1 MPHTRVS
8 ADEIDRRGTELYEGQ
23 LRCRVEVPENIGKI
37 ISIDVESGDYAIAD
51 DLILAGD
58 RVRAK
63 HPDAPM
69 YAARIG
75 YDAVFALGGTLKRLV
90 PV

>member
-1 MPHTRVS
+1 MPPTLLS
-8 ADEIDRRGTELYEGQ
+8 AEEIDRRGAEIYEEQ
-23 LRCRVEVPENIGKI
+23 LRIRVETPENIGRI

-51 DLILAGD
+51 DLISAGD
-58 RVRAK
+58 RVRAR

-75 YDAVFALGGTLKRLV
+75 YDAVFALGGALTRTARG
-90 PV
+90 